1 MTDLDRTGR
10 QARCVL
16 TGLVGLACVYTLH
29 RAVVLRIEYYDG
41 YDFLKNARALLHDPL
56 AQYWLL
62 RPPLVSLLQL
72 PAVALGRASAPGA
85 AVRLVAPHLTAA
97 LLAILT
103 AGAVFWVLLRPVGP
117 TLALLGTVL
126 FVSTPYFI
134 HYAPHVMTDLPSAGW
149 AAAAVALYTNARVA
163 NGRASWVRH
172 GACGLA
178 LAGAVLSN
186 FRLGTLW
193 FALATAELW
202 YGLRRRR
209 ADVRDWLG
217 LGFGAF
223 VASLVCIAV
232 FAGL

>member
-1 MTDLDRTGR
+1 HLAELPRPAWRIRPRRLQPTVHGALAQGLLPGALVRSSGAAGGGARASSARWRRGAVLRDPSPAGREDRPSSLVDSLPGGRWRPAGLVRHLSAMTGSDPNRIGH

-16 TGLVGLACVYTLH
+16 AGLVGLACAYTLH

-103 AGAVFWVLLRPVGP
+103 AGAVSWVLLRPVGP
-117 TLALLGTVL
+117 TLALLGTL
-126 FVSTPYFI
+126 
-134 HYAPHVMTDLPSAGW
+134 
-149 AAAAVALYTNARVA
+149 
-163 NGRASWVRH
+163 
-172 GACGLA
+172 
-178 LAGAVLSN
+178 
-186 FRLGTLW
+186 
-193 FALATAELW
+193 
-202 YGLRRRR
+202 
-209 ADVRDWLG
+209 
-217 LGFGAF
+217 
-223 VASLVCIAV
+223 
-232 FAGL
+232 